1 MSRFQRRHNFREPK
15 KFFIIATEGECTEEI
30 YFNALRPSRD
40 AAIQIRVL
48 PTKKGKSDPK
58 NVLKR
63 LKSYVSDYGSGGRDE
78 LWLVIDFD
86 SWTEADL
93 NEVSKAMAGLPKH
106 HLALSNPCF
115 ELWLVLPL
123 CNKTGGSGKQL
134 QEILRQKL
142 GSYDKNG
149 YDVDRLLEE
158 QGMAKAIER
167 AKQIDTPPQDPWP
180 HKSGT
185 HVYRLV
191 EKLIHESP
199 PDQNGHARAARAPR
213 R

>member
-1 MSRFQRRHNFREPK
+1 
-15 KFFIIATEGECTEEI
+15 
-30 YFNALRPSRD
+30 
-40 AAIQIRVL
+40 
-48 PTKKGKSDPK
+48 
-58 NVLKR
+58 
-63 LKSYVSDYGSGGRDE
+63 
-78 LWLVIDFD
+78 
-86 SWTEADL
+86 
-93 NEVSKAMAGLPKH
+93 
-106 HLALSNPCF
+106 
-115 ELWLVLPL
+115 LWLVLPL